1 MLDEFFGT
9 PASATRFRFT
19 RASFRRAPRTDEEAR
34 GTGRDG
40 RAGETR
46 RTRRRM
52 RTRRSSRGELTPPG
66 PDPRRFGPTVD
77 DDRAGAQRRPE
88 SRSGSPP
95 APDTIGDV
103 APSEP
108 ARSVAQALTCRP
120 EDVRKP
126 SRRPRGV
133 HGGGK
138 PGGGDPSTRHHDG
151 MHRNYMAYKI
161 EKLGEQNDV
170 ASTGQT
176 GVFAGV
182 SVYVNGLTDPPWM
195 DIKEIMLANGGKFAN
210 YYSRSTVTHVVCQRL
225 TNAKLDALA
234 RSDRDHPPVVTPAWV
249 TGSLAAGR
257 LLPCAEFAL
266 EGTLEPGVRR
276 MTSLLPRAEKE
287 KEKEKEKPPS
297 TDPATEETDG
307 DETEEDADDDVLP
320 TQDDVDVDDD
330 GAPAE
335 PDPRTPRESKN
346 STDAGFEP
354 VTLTRC
360 ASSSPPP
367 RSTSRTVARGREG
380 GVRGGVRRAR
390 GGGGSTSDRARRRG
404 GGVGGGRR
412 RRGRR
417 GRGGDVRSE
426 AAAVAAALAAAGVPA
441 TAAPV
446 KVPDVP
452 RGGTVA
458 VVLAAVSSR
467 RGNPEVTGS
476 NPGGGVRAGALK
488 SAMKTPAARRGD
500 DDRDRGRSVRWS
512 NRVAEDIAGNDGTD
526 DDAVTRRLPVRI
538 SEEEEATTRDTNV
551 RPRPSPASTSMPP
564 PPPTRRSSFFADAAN
579 PSMDRIDP
587 ALLAAMPPEVR
598 AELMHGTGGGS
609 GRAGS
614 RGGGPNQPSLRRF
627 MAPASSGESL
637 GAGSGGSG
645 GGSAG
650 VGATKRGWDAFG
662 SILGMRRG
670 NDAKRV
676 RPSEPAEPVEPVE
689 PVAEAAFGSNL
700 PESYSQIDGSFLE
713 AIGEEERARLRE
725 HYRAVA
731 ENRGA
736 SNAEA
741 PGRIELEGHEAGEEE
756 VDDGATG
763 EDVVVALVAD
773 GDVDAF
779 RAALE
784 ACVEGADVAGAAVD
798 VDAESTIA
806 GQSSDMSDITT
817 IAGDI
822 LAAQCEAQC
831 EAHHLESAVRLML
844 CGKAWAERRGPGSA
858 WAAAFERARVRVAEA
873 VRREYDGAELFLG

>member
-1 MLDEFFGT
+1 
-9 PASATRFRFT
+9 
-19 RASFRRAPRTDEEAR
+19 
-34 GTGRDG
+34 
-40 RAGETR
+40 
-46 RTRRRM
+46 
-52 RTRRSSRGELTPPG
+52 
-66 PDPRRFGPTVD
+66 
-77 DDRAGAQRRPE
+77 
-88 SRSGSPP
+88 
-95 APDTIGDV
+95 
-103 APSEP
+103 
-108 ARSVAQALTCRP
+108 
-120 EDVRKP
+120 
-126 SRRPRGV
+126 
-133 HGGGK
+133 
-138 PGGGDPSTRHHDG
+138 

-210 YYSRSTVTHVVCQRL
+210 YYSRSTVTHVVCRRL

-249 TGSLAAGR
+249 TESLAAGR

-276 MTSLLPRAEKE
+276 MTSVLPRAA
-287 KEKEKEKPPS
+287 KEKEKEKPPP
-297 TDPATEETDG
+297 TDPETETDG

-320 TQDDVDVDDD
+320 TQDDVDADDD
-330 GAPAE
+330 APAE
-335 PDPRTPRESKN
+335 PDPRTPREAESLAL
-346 STDAGFEP
+346 SLPDAGIDPGTFDA
-354 VTLTRC
+354 VRVVFTAAAAHLANGSLAGARA
-360 ASSSPPP
+360 ASAAAYGALAAAVDPP
-367 RSTSRTVARGREG
+367 RIVPVGAGEALVSV
-380 GVRGGVRRAR
+380 
-390 GGGGSTSDRARRRG
+390 GGGGG
-404 GGVGGGRR
+404 GG
-412 RRGRR
+412 
-417 GRGGDVRSE
+417 GGDVRSE

-452 RGGTVA
+452 RGGTVP
-458 VVLAAVSSR
+458 VVLAAVNSR
-467 RGNPEVTGS
+467 RGDPEVAGS
-476 NPGGGVRAGALK
+476 NPGGGVLK

-500 DDRDRGRSVRWS
+500 GDNDRGRSVRWS
-512 NRVAEDIAGNDGTD
+512 SRVAEDIAGDAGRD
-526 DDAVTRRLPVRI
+526 DDAVTRRSPVRT
-538 SEEEEATTRDTNV
+538 SGEATTRDGPDV
-551 RPRPSPASTSMPP
+551 VHRPSPRWTTNRVSPLSGTSMPP
-564 PPPTRRSSFFADAAN
+564 PPPRRSSFFADAAN

-637 GAGSGGSG
+637 GAGGGGAGGGGSG

-650 VGATKRGWDAFG
+650 VGVTKRGWDAFG

-670 NDAKRV
+670 AASVPNDGKRA
-676 RPSEPAEPVEPVE
+676 RPSEPVEPVE
-689 PVAEAAFGSNL
+689 PVADAEAAFGSNL

-731 ENRGA
+731 ENRRA
-736 SNAEA
+736 LLNADA
-741 PGRIELEGHEAGEEE
+741 PEGRIELEGHDAGEEE
-756 VDDGATG
+756 EADDGATG

-773 GDVDAF
+773 ADVDAF
-779 RAALE
+779 RAALA
-784 ACVEGADVAGAAVD
+784 ACVEGGDSPGGDSPGAAAVD
-798 VDAESTIA
+798 VDTESTSLR
-806 GQSSDMSDITT
+806 SSDIVDV
-817 IAGDI
+817 AGDI

-831 EAHHLESAVRLML
+831 EAHHLESAVRLMR
-844 CGKAWAERRGPGSA
+844 CGKAMAERRGPGSA

-873 VRREYDGAELFLG
+873 VRREYDGAELFLGGS